1 MAVDDELAGVRSAAS
16 DASAQLK
23 VFINYRHSDSGA
35 FGLLLYERL
44 AARFSPENVFLDV
57 KSLQPGTKWI
67 EEIRA
72 AGSTSAAFISLIGPR
87 WASILAERAQ
97 GTEEDHVKSE
107 IELAIKAENRGSS
120 IVVIPA
126 LLDDADMPTEQEVP
140 RPLRPLLAR
149 QSVPLR
155 LSRWEADVQALI
167 ETIENVPSSS
177 PPKLPDPSEPPHRQY
192 EKPTEASVPGSGE
205 AQYDEVKKAI
215 IDGSI
220 VVFLGPGAN
229 SSDRLER
236 CDDAAGGELLDDEE
250 LAAYLKKKLGI
261 AVEQSLLPTVS
272 QYVAV
277 AEGQGNLYS
286 FLRTT
291 LASTADPS
299 SVHQFLARLPRTL
312 AEAGYPEQHQLIVT
326 TNYDNSLEQAF
337 IREEEPYDLAV
348 YMASD
353 GAKFVHF
360 PFEGDP
366 VPIEVGTA
374 NSYKAFPIDQ
384 LSGEVSR
391 NVIVKIHGAVD
402 GQSGSYAWQDN
413 YVITEDDYIEYL
425 SQASIESIVPPQ
437 IRNKLKWSHFLFL
450 GYAMR
455 DWNLRVFLHRMF
467 GKAPLNTSWAV
478 QRDPDPVDA
487 KFWRRIGVDFF
498 GMSLS
503 AYVSELERQLRLP
516 QDH

>member
-1 MAVDDELAGVRSAAS
+1 MAVDDQRAGVRSPAS
-16 DASAQLK
+16 EASTQLK

-35 FGLLLYERL
+35 FGLLLYESL

-57 KSLQPGTKWI
+57 KTLQPGTKWI

-120 IVVIPA
+120 IVIIPA
-126 LLDDADMPTEQEVP
+126 LLDDADMPTEQDVP
-140 RPLRPLLAR
+140 QPVRPLLGR
-149 QSVPLR
+149 QSVLLR

-167 ETIENVPSSS
+167 ERIETVASSS
-177 PPKLPDPSEPPHRQY
+177 PPKLPASERPRPRDP
-192 EKPTEASVPGSGE
+192 KPAEPGSGG
-205 AQYDEVKKAI
+205 ARYDEVQKAI

-236 CDDAAGGELLDDEE
+236 CDDVAGGELLDDEE

-261 AVEQSLLPTVS
+261 PGGQSLLPTVS

-299 SVHQFLARLPRTL
+299 SVHQFLSRLPRTL
-312 AEAGYPEQHQLIVT
+312 AQAGYPEQHQLIVT
-326 TNYDNSLEQAF
+326 TNYDNALEQAF
-337 IREEEPYDLAV
+337 IREEEPFDLAV

-353 GAKFVHF
+353 GGKFVHF

-402 GQSGSYAWQDN
+402 GQRGPYAWQDN
-413 YVITEDDYIEYL
+413 YVITEDDYIAYL
-425 SQASIESIVPPQ
+425 SQTSIESIVPPQ
-437 IRNKLKWSHFLFL
+437 IRNKLKYSHFLFL

-455 DWNLRVFLHRMF
+455 DWSLRVFLHRMF
-467 GKAPLNTSWAV
+467 GKAPLNASWAV

-487 KFWRRIGVDFF
+487 KFWRRIGVDFC

-503 AYVSELERQLRLP
+503 DYVSELERQLRLP
-516 QDH
+516 PQDDYP